1 MMQNLDALFHPVINE
16 TPIWHSLTTYGAF
29 RTSELETICS
39 IEIRE
44 EALREMITNT
54 LKVIPPSLQLCYL
67 FEPIVKGLEERRPG
81 AIFNP
86 LIKVSDLLEVLKQGL
101 FYRHMVKFNT

>member
-39 IEIRE
+39 IENRE

-54 LKVIPPSLQLCYL
+54 LKVIPPSLQL
-67 FEPIVKGLEERRPG
+67 KGLEERRPG